1 MSDDDVSTLAQRLL
15 RVLARLRDWAGE
27 YASQLA
33 RIARRHGRD
42 VKGQM
47 IRGVSYGVGSG
58 AVSLLVVWWE
68 NRH

>member
-1 MSDDDVSTLAQRLL
+1 MDERSNRMHPWVHRLRKKAAAFAVTLADLYDRTVRQ
-15 RVLARLRDWAGE
+15 
-27 YASQLA
+27 Y
-33 RIARRHGRD
+33 GRD

-58 AVSLLVVWWE
+58 AVSILVVWWQ

>member
-1 MSDDDVSTLAQRLL
+1 M
-15 RVLARLRDWAGE
+15 RVLYSLREWAAKKAARFKRMAK
-27 YASQLA
+27 
-33 RIARRHGRD
+33 RHRRD
-42 VKGQM
+42 VQSQI

>member
-1 MSDDDVSTLAQRLL
+1 MHPRVHWLRKKAAAFAATLADLYDRMIE
-15 RVLARLRDWAGE
+15 R
-27 YASQLA
+27 Y
-33 RIARRHGRD
+33 GRD
-42 VKGQM
+42 MKAQM